1 MIIAETFAEVR
12 KHSGSTPVALV
23 PTMGYLHDGHLS
35 LVEVATE
42 ASDRVVMSL
51 FVNPLQFDQ
60 QEDLDRYPRDL
71 DRDTALAESAGVDVL
86 FAPTLEEMY
95 PVPPRTR
102 VKVDGVSD
110 GMEGA
115 HRPGHFDGVATV
127 VAKLFAGIRPA
138 AAVFGRKDAQQ
149 LAVVRRM
156 ALDLS
161 FPVDIIGAPTIRESD
176 GLALSSRNV
185 FLSDDDRSVA
195 LGLSSGLFAAANAV
209 RGGERSAAA
218 LEGTVSE
225 AVAQTGA
232 ELEYT
237 TLADAMAAEPIE
249 TLDRE
254 AFLAVAARVGAVRL
268 IDNVV
273 LWPDGSVDI
282 GVLLHGPSN
291 LTTER
296 SG

>member
-1 MIIAETFAEVR
+1 MIIAYTFAEVR

-138 AAVFGRKDAQQ
+138 VAVFGRKDAQQ